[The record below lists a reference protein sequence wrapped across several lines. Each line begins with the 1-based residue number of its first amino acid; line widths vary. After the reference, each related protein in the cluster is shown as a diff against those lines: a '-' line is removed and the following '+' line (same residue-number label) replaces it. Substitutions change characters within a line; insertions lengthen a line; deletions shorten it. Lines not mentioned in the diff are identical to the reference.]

1 MLSTAQ
7 IKNDFPILKRTNKD
21 GQRLVYL
28 DNAATTQ
35 KPTPVIEAITDYY
48 QNYNSNVHRGIHFLG
63 IEATTMFEDTREAIK
78 QFMGVSDDFEII
90 FVKGTTEAINLV
102 VSTYGDQF
110 IKRDDSILI
119 SEMEHHSNLVPWQN
133 LAKEKQAHLD
143 VISLT
148 SQGDIDLVD
157 FRSKLHN
164 KTKVLAIPHIS
175 NTLGTI
181 NPVDE
186 MVYEARKKGVVTLI
200 DGAQSIGHQPIN
212 IKQIDCDFFVF
223 SAHKMYG
230 PTGIGVLCGRKELL
244 QKMKPYQF
252 GGDMIESVSFE
263 DTTYADLP
271 YRFEAGTP
279 NIAGAAGLLASV
291 RYLQEIGM
299 DQIKD
304 NTEKLTGSL
313 VQKLEE
319 VPNLNLIGKP
329 KQRGSIVSF
338 TMDNAHP
345 HDVATILDNSGV
357 AIRAGHH
364 CTMPLMR
371 SMEIPGTNR
380 ASLGIYNDTADIEA
394 LCDSLLEV
402 NKIF

>member
-63 IEATTMFEDTREAIK
+63 IEATTMFEDTRDAIK
-78 QFMGVSDDFEII
+78 QFMGVSDNFEII

-157 FRSKLHN
+157 FKSKLHS